1 MSDSNQIRIN
11 ELARELEIK
20 AKVLI
25 DYLPE
30 IGVAEKKTHSSSLD
44 LDHAELVRKHF
55 HAVATEEAK
64 KGVKPAPRPAAPA
77 AAPRPTV
84 AAPATVPA
92 RPPVPG
98 APSAVRPVA
107 PPSAG
112 TTVTPPSGSQTA
124 PNRQAAPPAQPAA
137 PT

>member
-55 HAVATEEAK
+55 HAVAAEEAAAEAAKEAAK

-84 AAPATVPA
+84 AAPATVPT

-98 APSAVRPVA
+98 APSA
-107 PPSAG
+107 
-112 TTVTPPSGSQTA
+112 
-124 PNRQAAPPAQPAA
+124 
-137 PT
+137 